1 MKIRTLLVCSLLL
14 SSIGNA
20 YAVTYDLPPMKGDTV
35 IAQYPNE
42 DSHLITVTRED
53 YPEIPNTENVTLLD
67 VAKRFDLG
75 QEEVVRL
82 NSSDLRW
89 LVLPC
94 QSCPDTHG
102 GFQPPVNN
110 KQSETVRIPNKRILP
125 DSPHNGVTLNISEFR
140 MYYYPPNSG
149 KVYSFP
155 HGIGRQD
162 WKTPLGQTKI
172 TRKIKNPVW
181 NPPESIRREHAA
193 EGDPLPAT
201 VPAGPHNP
209 LGTRALYLALPGEYR
224 IHGTDV
230 DKIYGIGMQIT
241 HGCVRMYPTDIEE
254 LYDLIAEGTTV
265 YMVKQPIK
273 VGWLNNVLYIEAH
286 PDLEGENMGKER
298 RYQVAL
304 DLIRKHNGGELPE
317 FDQKALNDALEK
329 LDGEPVALYERLP
342 PMDGVTETVPDAMPV
357 LPSTINTEPLAPET
371 STPQSSSPEPV
382 SKVTP
387 KIAPKTDIK
396 VAIKPAPKAANTKVA
411 VKPVPKTDTKIAVKP
426 VPKADT
432 KVAVKATPKTGIK
445 VAVKPTSKTDT
456 KVAVKAAPKTGIK
469 VAVKPAPKI
478 DTEVAAKPDVKTAP
492 KTTAKSTIKPPA
504 TISAIEYSQLALA

>member
-1 MKIRTLLVCSLLL
+1 MKIRTLLTCSLLL
-14 SSIGNA
+14 SSMGTA
-20 YAVTYDLPPMKGDTV
+20 YSTTYDLPPMKGDTV
-35 IAQYPNE
+35 IAHYPNE
-42 DSHLITVTRED
+42 DSHLITVTRSD
-53 YPEIPNTENVTLLD
+53 YPEIPETENVTLLD
-67 VAKRFDLG
+67 IAKRHDLG

-94 QSCPDTHG
+94 QRCPDTHG

-125 DSPHNGVTLNISEFR
+125 DTPHNGVTLNISEFR
-140 MYYYPPNSG
+140 MYYYPPNTG

-172 TRKIKNPVW
+172 QRKIKNPVW

-241 HGCVRMYPTDIEE
+241 HGCVRMYPADIEE
-254 LYDLIAEGTTV
+254 LYDLISVGTPV

-273 VGWLNNVLYIEAH
+273 VGWLNNILYVEAH

-304 DLIRKHNGGELPE
+304 DLIRKRNGGELPE

-329 LDGEPVALYERLP
+329 LDGEPVPLYERLP
-342 PMDGVTETVPDAMPV
+342 PLDGQQEAMP
-357 LPSTINTEPLAPET
+357 STEPTLLPAINPEPL
-371 STPQSSSPEPV
+371 TPPTPEPV
-382 SKVTP
+382 SKITP
-387 KIAPKTDIK
+387 KVTA
-396 VAIKPAPKAANTKVA
+396 VKVA
-411 VKPVPKTDTKIAVKP
+411 VKPVPKV
-426 VPKADT
+426 
-432 KVAVKATPKTGIK
+432 
-445 VAVKPTSKTDT
+445 DT
-456 KVAVKAAPKTGIK
+456 KVAVKAAPKVDTK
-469 VAVKPAPKI
+469 VAVKPAPKV
-478 DTEVAAKPDVKTAP
+478 DAKVAAKPAPKADTKITVKAAPKVDTKVAIKPVPKAAPKIAAKSAAPKAVTKAAVKPEAKTAS
-492 KTTAKSTIKPPA
+492 KLTIKPPA
-504 TISAIEYSQLALA
+504 TIS

>member
-1 MKIRTLLVCSLLL
+1 MKIRTLLAYSLLL
-14 SSIGNA
+14 SSVGTA
-20 YAVTYDLPPMKGDTV
+20 YSTTYNLPPMKGDTV
-35 IAQYPNE
+35 IAHYPNE
-42 DSHLITVTRED
+42 DSHLITVTRAD
-53 YPEIPNTENVTLLD
+53 YPEIPETENITLLD
-67 VAKRFDLG
+67 IAKRYGLG

-94 QSCPDTHG
+94 QQCPDTHG

-140 MYYYPPNSG
+140 MYYYPPNTG
-149 KVYSFP
+149 KVYSFA

-254 LYDLIAEGTTV
+254 LYDLINVGTPV

-273 VGWLNNVLYIEAH
+273 VGWLNNVLYVEAH

-304 DLIRKHNGGELPE
+304 DLIRKRNGGELPE

-342 PMDGVTETVPDAMPV
+342 SMDGQQEAMP
-357 LPSTINTEPLAPET
+357 STEPTLPPAINDEPL
-371 STPQSSSPEPV
+371 TPPPPPEPV
-382 SKVTP
+382 SKL
-387 KIAPKTDIK
+387 
-396 VAIKPAPKAANTKVA
+396 APKATAVKVA
-411 VKPVPKTDTKIAVKP
+411 VKPAS
-426 VPKADT
+426 KA
-432 KVAVKATPKTGIK
+432 
-445 VAVKPTSKTDT
+445 DT
-456 KVAVKAAPKTGIK
+456 KVAVKAAPKADTKVAAKPAPKVDTKVAAKPAPKADTKVAAKPAPKADTK
-469 VAVKPAPKI
+469 VAVKPAPKA
-478 DTEVAAKPDVKTAP
+478 DTKVAVKPAPKADSKIAAKPAPAPKAVTKAAVKPEAKTAS
-492 KTTAKSTIKPPA
+492 KFTIKPPA
-504 TISAIEYSQLALA
+504 TIS